1 MVASQNIKVK
11 GKTYVYSIRLKRLL
25 LKNEKYGTLSK
36 NEFLSGQTQLFGIII
51 PLLWQEIAVTLK
63 YDLWLI
69 TMHSWEFEPQGNY
82 LRSES
87 TENVS
92 SGTHLIAIQL
102 IKVGRFYY
110 CFCVST

>member
-69 TMHSWEFEPQGNY
+69 TMHSWGFEPQGN
-82 LRSES
+82 
-87 TENVS
+87 
-92 SGTHLIAIQL
+92 
-102 IKVGRFYY
+102 
-110 CFCVST
+110 